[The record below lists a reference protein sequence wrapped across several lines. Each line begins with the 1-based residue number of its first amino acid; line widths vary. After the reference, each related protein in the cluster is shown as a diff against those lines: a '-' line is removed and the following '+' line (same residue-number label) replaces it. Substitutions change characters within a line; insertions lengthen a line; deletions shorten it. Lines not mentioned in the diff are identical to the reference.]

1 MNSGQS
7 SFLDVETRSHAYQR
21 SFSEDPLTANARRRH
36 AVLENGKQYHAYFC
50 HTSQNI
56 DWVNQTMDRLESPE
70 HNLVC
75 GQYERDFIP
84 GEFIVDLI
92 TTFCFSSNRVVFVL
106 SPEFMLNNW
115 AMYQMRLAVTYSV
128 DHDENIILPI
138 IVKECDIPEMLLP
151 FPYIDARQD
160 NWWKEFVVKLKR
172 PVSKVPKIHLCS
184 KSDHLSISEL
194 CPTNQSSASAPSGTY
209 RSRVPPKIPKELRTK
224 IKIWHR
230 SRHSSSFCPVCAPQ
244 EPVNKDSED
253 HSTNTDNAEDVQ
265 SESSQETLS
274 SFSSS
279 TLTTSL
285 NMQQNGRTIIDHSTN
300 TDNAEDVQSESSQE
314 TLSSSSSSTLTTSL
328 NMQQELVN
336 RESEDH
342 STNTDN
348 AEDVQSESSQ
358 ETLSSSS
365 SSTLTTSLNMQQEL
379 VNRESEDS
387 SPDNNDAGAVEVK
400 SSQITS
406 YKTSSSIP
414 EANLGFSQQL
424 RCQGKEVF
432 EALQTRLTTSAD
444 DLAVTEGDV
453 LEITSRSKWSSEEN
467 VICRN
472 CLGQTGKVPSK
483 LLGPS
488 LFPLPS
494 QVVKIIQQP
503 ITKEEN
509 DLFRAELKRFG
520 STQFI
525 VKETV
530 LKAETD
536 SMNLSV
542 KKGDVLQLLNPTQ
555 FPKGRPKAR
564 NCRNYTG
571 YIRCD
576 NIIRIHNESGF
587 ESDLK

>member
-1 MNSGQS
+1 MNSSPSRQS
-7 SFLDVETRSHAYQR
+7 SCLDVDTRSHTYHR
-21 SFSEDPLTANARRRH
+21 SFSEVPLTANARRH

-50 HTSQNI
+50 DASHDI
-56 DWVNQTMDRLESPE
+56 DWVNQTMDMLESSK

-75 GQYERDFIP
+75 GQYERDFTP
-84 GEFIVDLI
+84 GEYVLDLI
-92 TTFCFSSNRVVFVL
+92 TAFCFTSNRVVFVL
-106 SPEFMLNNW
+106 SPEFMQNNW
-115 AMYQMRLAVTYSV
+115 AMYQMRLAVNYSV

-138 IVKECDIPEMLLP
+138 IVKECDIPKMLLP
-151 FPYIDARQD
+151 FPCIDARED
-160 NWWKEFVVKLKR
+160 NWWNEFVDKLKR
-172 PVSKVPKIHLCS
+172 PVSKIPKIDICS
-184 KSDHLSISEL
+184 KSDHLNISGL
-194 CPTNQSSASAPSGTY
+194 CPTNKSSASAPSGTY
-209 RSRVPPKIPKELRTK
+209 RSSVPPKIPKELRTK

-230 SRHSSSFCPVCAPQ
+230 NRLSASFCPVGAPQ

-265 SESSQETLS
+265 SESSQETW
-274 SFSSS
+274 S

-285 NMQQNGRTIIDHSTN
+285 N
-300 TDNAEDVQSESSQE
+300 V
-314 TLSSSSSSTLTTSL
+314 
-328 NMQQELVN
+328 
-336 RESEDH
+336 
-342 STNTDN
+342 
-348 AEDVQSESSQ
+348 
-358 ETLSSSS
+358 
-365 SSTLTTSLNMQQEL
+365 QQEL

-400 SSQITS
+400 SVQITS
-406 YKTSSSIP
+406 YKTSSSSP

-432 EALQTRLTTSAD
+432 EALQTRLTTSAN
-444 DLAVTEGDV
+444 DLAVNEGDV
-453 LEITSRSKWSSEEN
+453 LEITSRPNCSPEEN
-467 VICRN
+467 VTCKN

-494 QVVKIIQQP
+494 QFVKIIQQP
-503 ITKEEN
+503 ITKAEN
-509 DLFRAELKRFG
+509 NLFRAELKRFG
-520 STQFI
+520 SPQFI
-525 VKETV
+525 VKETD

-555 FPKGRPKAR
+555 FSEGRSKAR

-576 NIIRIHNESGF
+576 KIIRIHNESGF